1 MNNTFLV
8 DKETRTVIITR
19 EFEAPQALVWRTWT
33 EAELLDRWWA
43 PSPFKSVTKAMNF
56 VEGGRR
62 FYAMV
67 TPEGAE
73 NWALQ
78 RYTSINPKTD
88 FSFYNTF
95 ADEDE
100 NPVLPGSEWTMTFSE
115 EHGIT
120 TVHIS
125 IYNESLERM
134 EKMIEM
140 GFKEGFTATLIQL
153 EQLIKQH
160 QQ

>member
-1 MNNTFLV
+1 
-8 DKETRTVIITR
+8 
-19 EFEAPQALVWRTWT
+19 
-33 EAELLDRWWA
+33 
-43 PSPFKSVTKAMNF
+43 MNF

-160 QQ
+160 QE